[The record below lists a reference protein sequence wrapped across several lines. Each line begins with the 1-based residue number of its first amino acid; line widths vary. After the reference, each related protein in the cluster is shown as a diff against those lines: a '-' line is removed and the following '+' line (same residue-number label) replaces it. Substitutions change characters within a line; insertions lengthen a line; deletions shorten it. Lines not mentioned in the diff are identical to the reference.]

1 MIEEE
6 NKDDEIHD
14 EYETSEEELDKFYE
28 EQAERYWRDKW

>member
-6 NKDDEIHD
+6 NEDDEIYD
-14 EYETSEEELDKFYE
+14 EYEPSEEELDRFYE